1 MSPAPTTYDLVQ
13 DAKRR
18 RRFSVALGSISVIA
32 AVSLY
37 LGVVNWFDNDAS
49 QKRIGSLEHP
59 TDQQRKKDFKHDA
72 TVCVRDSN
80 CKALIRALYRQK
92 QERQQAA
99 KKPHAPHAAPH
110 TTRGD
115 PDRTPPGGRPPPSS
129 SQPTPAPA
137 PQPQPPSTPA
147 PSRPTPPALPHLPA
161 LPHVPALPPLPSL
174 PTVCVPAPV
183 HICVP

>member
-1 MSPAPTTYDLVQ
+1 MTAPTTYDLVQ

>member
-92 QERQQAA
+92 QERQRAA
-99 KKPHAPHAAPH
+99 KKPRAHSHAEPHAPAREPG
-110 TTRGD
+110 RS
-115 PDRTPPGGRPPPSS
+115 PSGGRPPSG

-137 PQPQPPSTPA
+137 QPQPPPTPA
-147 PSRPTPPALPHLPA
+147 PPSRPTPPALPHLPA
-161 LPHVPALPPLPSL
+161 PQLPALPPPLPRV